1 MAAKPKEPG
10 FVERAINDLEEHFER
25 GEHGKETGHERP
37 EIEAEREIDPTKL
50 GAKGFQK
57 LTQEFERTHEKQE
70 KEQRAAAAE
79 KRKERVDRLLDG
91 HLDDERWANLIGR
104 AREAAKAGR
113 TEFEL
118 LRFPSQLCS
127 DGGRAINV
135 TEDGWP
141 GTLRGEAREIYE
153 RFENEL
159 KPQGFRLTARI
170 IDFPDGFPGD
180 AGLYLHWG
188 E

>member
-1 MAAKPKEPG
+1 MTAKPKEPG
-10 FVERAINDLEEHFER
+10 ILERAINDLEDHFHRGEEGEETGFER
-25 GEHGKETGHERP
+25 P
-37 EIEAEREIDPTKL
+37 DVEAERELDATKL
-50 GAKGFQK
+50 DAKDFQK
-57 LTQEFERTHEKQE
+57 LTQEFERSHEQQE
-70 KEQRAAAAE
+70 KEQRDAAAE
-79 KRKERVDRLLDG
+79 KRKERVEQLLDC
-91 HLDDERWANLIGR
+91 HLDDQHWSNLIGR

-113 TEFEL
+113 HEFEL

-141 GTLRGEAREIYE
+141 DTLRGEAKEIYDRYE
-153 RFENEL
+153 SDL